1 MTNEIPQLETAHL
14 GIGNNNQNRGNRIMP
29 GLLSFNSGPG
39 PLGGILP
46 GGDPGGWVS
55 LAALSRT
62 QVGTRINTVYTPGS
76 GPGTGIGT
84 TQQNFNPVL
93 RLPASGNRRPAE
105 PNIFDQGFQF
115 NTVAVPSRPF
125 FSSNHSIFLFIE
137 NFIIINSCVISRQFH
152 HWVRKQ
158 SSTM

>member
-1 MTNEIPQLETAHL
+1 MQVQRGSQSSERECSPVATNEIPQLETGHL
-14 GIGNNNQNRGNRIMP
+14 GIAGNNNNRGNRILP
-29 GLLSFNSGPG
+29 GSFHAGASSFNSGPG

-76 GPGTGIGT
+76 GIGT

-93 RLPASGNRRPAE
+93 RLPSSGSRRPVE
-105 PNIFDQGFQF
+105 PNIFDQGYQF
-115 NTVAVPSRPF
+115 NTVIVPSRPF
-125 FSSNHSIFLFIE
+125 FSSN
-137 NFIIINSCVISRQFH
+137 SCH
-152 HWVRKQ
+152 LL
-158 SSTM
+158 